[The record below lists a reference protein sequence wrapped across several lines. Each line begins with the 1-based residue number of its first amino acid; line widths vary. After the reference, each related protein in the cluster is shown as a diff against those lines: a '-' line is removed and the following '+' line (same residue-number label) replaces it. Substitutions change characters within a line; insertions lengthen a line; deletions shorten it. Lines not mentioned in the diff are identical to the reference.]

1 MWISQAWSIERKDVD
16 LKTRE
21 YCVAAAA
28 GLIGGNV
35 SSFVKWGTE
44 IPFPPR
50 TPDRPIPPLEML
62 DSLGINANQLTYVYS
77 EHMVNYGSALIH
89 QSFSIF
95 FAIFYCLT
103 ALRYPRVAV
112 WQGFGFGMLVT
123 LAFHGVILPMFN
135 WAPPLWELP
144 PAEWASETFGHLL
157 WIWVIEVIR
166 RDLQQRWS
174 PGPG

>member
-1 MWISQAWSIERKDVD
+1 M
-16 LKTRE
+16 KTRE
-21 YCVAAAA
+21 YYVAAAA

-62 DSLGINANQLTYVYS
+62 ESLGINANQLTYVYS

-95 FAIFYCLT
+95 FAIFYCMT
-103 ALRYPRVAV
+103 A
-112 WQGFGFGMLVT
+112 
-123 LAFHGVILPMFN
+123 
-135 WAPPLWELP
+135 
-144 PAEWASETFGHLL
+144 
-157 WIWVIEVIR
+157 
-166 RDLQQRWS
+166 
-174 PGPG
+174 

>member
-1 MWISQAWSIERKDVD
+1 M
-16 LKTRE
+16 KTRE

-77 EHMVNYGSALIH
+77 D
-89 QSFSIF
+89 
-95 FAIFYCLT
+95 T
-103 ALRYPRVAV
+103 
-112 WQGFGFGMLVT
+112 W
-123 LAFHGVILPMFN
+123 
-135 WAPPLWELP
+135 
-144 PAEWASETFGHLL
+144 
-157 WIWVIEVIR
+157 
-166 RDLQQRWS
+166 
-174 PGPG
+174 